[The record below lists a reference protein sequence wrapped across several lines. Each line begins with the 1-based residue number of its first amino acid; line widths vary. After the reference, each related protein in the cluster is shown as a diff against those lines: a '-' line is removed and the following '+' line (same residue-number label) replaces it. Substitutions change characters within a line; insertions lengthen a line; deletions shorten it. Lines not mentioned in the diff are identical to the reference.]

1 MKMKGYKSTAK
12 YGKPA
17 KVPKTYKAAGA
28 KVHNNGSRLNKK
40 YGGRKKGY

>member
-1 MKMKGYKSTAK
+1 MKKGKTG

-28 KVHNNGSRLNKK
+28 KVHNNGSRLNRK
-40 YGGRKKGY
+40 YGGRSKGY